1 MSFRHIL
8 ILSIISREAFKVF
21 DANGDGMINRG
32 ELSQVMANLGEKM
45 SAEETEM
52 MMKEVDKNG
61 DGVINYEEFIA
72 LIVNS

>member
-1 MSFRHIL
+1 MHTVSMIF
-8 ILSIISREAFKVF
+8 REAFKVF
-21 DANGDGMINRG
+21 DANGDGLINRS

>member
-1 MSFRHIL
+1 MSFRRIL
-8 ILSIISREAFKVF
+8 YIISREAFKVF
-21 DANGDGMINRG
+21 DANGDGLINRS